1 YLGAQLN
8 ADGSGQ
14 RMPLPRDPET
24 GLQLT
29 SLGNI
34 NWFTSVRLTY
44 PELRQQLLTFGQPN
58 FFTGANLPVGNSL
71 NAMSDFL
78 ISSTLA
84 AAFGVANPN
93 PNKPAPRVLGTGTS
107 FT

>member
-71 NAMSDFL
+71 NGMSDFV
-78 ISSTLA
+78 ISSSVA
-84 AAFGVANPN
+84 AAFGLPNPN
-93 PNKPAPRVLGTGTS
+93 PNNLPDGVIGI
-107 FT
+107 